1 MNEAIAD
8 NINANGGKNTII
20 VTLPRTPK
28 VLIKNQESN
37 IQDESFSISSNR
49 PVSALK
55 KKKVIFKADLANDD
69 NELKNNYSESFQKL
83 CFSDNEEN
91 KLYLQPIKA
100 IEEDIDLTDILEDRL
115 SDELS
120 SLASLDKM
128 KLQLKN
134 NSTSSYYKTYYAKMN
149 DKLSKFKNN

>member
-1 MNEAIAD
+1 M
-8 NINANGGKNTII
+8 
-20 VTLPRTPK
+20 
-28 VLIKNQESN
+28 
-37 IQDESFSISSNR
+37 
-49 PVSALK
+49 
-55 KKKVIFKADLANDD
+55 
-69 NELKNNYSESFQKL
+69 KNNYSESFQKL